1 MTMQLEGIRVVDLSR
16 ILSGPFCSMFLADMG
31 AEVIKIEDVGEG
43 DPVRKQ
49 GILRNG
55 YSLYFASFNR
65 NKRSMTLD
73 LRSAQGKEIL
83 RKLIATADVVLDNFR
98 PGVMDKIG
106 LGRADLDQIKPD
118 LVVGHITGFGQ
129 DGPYRDRPAFDFIAQ
144 AMSGFMSVNGGE
156 GEAPARAAP
165 PLSDLIAGAY
175 AAMGIC
181 AALVRRER
189 TGKGEEVSTSL
200 VDSMIANLAFLA
212 SHYFETGEQ
221 PLRTGNDHAL
231 VAPYGLFEA
240 SDGQVAIAPSNDQFY
255 YKLLDAL
262 GLSHLRHHP
271 EFLTNRD
278 RFERRHAINA
288 VINAE
293 IRKQPI
299 EHWLEVLNTA
309 GVPCGRVMGLAE
321 VFEDPQVRHQQMK
334 VTIDH
339 PKHGPLDVLG
349 FPIKFSDD
357 PCRVYRPPPDLGA
370 DTDAILAELAYTP
383 DEIAALHAS
392 RVA

>member
-1 MTMQLEGIRVVDLSR
+1 MQLSGIRVVDLSR

-65 NKRSMTLD
+65 NKRSLTLD

-106 LGRADLDQIKPD
+106 LGRDDLARIKPD

-200 VDSMIANLAFLA
+200 VDSMVANLAFLA

-240 SDGQVAIAPSNDQFY
+240 LDGQVAIAPSNDQFY

-357 PCRVYRPPPDLGA
+357 PCRVYRAPPDLGA